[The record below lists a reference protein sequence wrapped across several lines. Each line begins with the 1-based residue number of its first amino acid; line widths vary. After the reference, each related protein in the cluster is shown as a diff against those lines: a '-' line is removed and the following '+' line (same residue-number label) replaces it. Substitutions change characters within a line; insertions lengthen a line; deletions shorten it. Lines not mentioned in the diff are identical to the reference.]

1 MRLGSVAG
9 ARGLCVNRRPQVPV
23 MVMKAGGWTVLSEM
37 LQIFELSSCLHHTTV
52 VEWSDFDATAPD
64 GPNRPHWGRV
74 EAQTEA
80 SGGCHK
86 QPLKVT
92 NIGGFVL
99 NFPHGCTRVSSV
111 TPHGTHKMAVLGLF
125 GPVFAPK

>member
-1 MRLGSVAG
+1 MLAIGLVGGVPSAGRKMRLGSVAG

-80 SGGCHK
+80 SGGC
-86 QPLKVT
+86 
-92 NIGGFVL
+92 
-99 NFPHGCTRVSSV
+99 RSA
-111 TPHGTHKMAVLGLF
+111 AVWKIHTF
-125 GPVFAPK
+125 